1 MKKYYLS
8 KIIIGFVGICIGF
21 ALCFFSGVSPDSRS
35 VVVKIAPDGSVFL
48 SGTQVELSQLSANL
62 KQQGAYRCT
71 IDFHP
76 KDGYPAN
83 VRLREVMDACKA
95 AGVSHVAIRTP
106 WSLFR

>member
-1 MKKYYLS
+1 MKKYLP
-8 KIIIGFVGICIGF
+8 KIIIGFAGICIGF
-21 ALCFFSGVSPDSRS
+21 ALCFFSGISPEDRS
-35 VVVKIAPDGSVFL
+35 VIVKIAPNGSVFL

-76 KDGYPAN
+76 KDGYPATD
-83 VRLREVMDACKA
+83 RLPKVMDACKA
-95 AGVSHVAIRTP
+95 ADVSHVSIRTP

>member
-1 MKKYYLS
+1 MKKYLS
-8 KIIIGFVGICIGF
+8 KVIIGLAGVCIGF
-21 ALCFFSGVSPDSRS
+21 ALCFFSGISPDGRS
-35 VVVKIAPDGSVFL
+35 VVIKIAPNGSVFL

-62 KQQGAYRCT
+62 KQQGTYRCT

-83 VRLREVMDACKA
+83 DCLREVMEACKA

-106 WSLFR
+106 WSLF